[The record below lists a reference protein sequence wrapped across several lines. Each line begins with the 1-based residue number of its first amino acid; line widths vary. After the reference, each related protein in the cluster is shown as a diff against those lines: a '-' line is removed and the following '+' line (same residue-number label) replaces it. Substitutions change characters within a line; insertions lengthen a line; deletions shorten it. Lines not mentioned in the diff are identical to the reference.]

1 MKIKMLQ
8 VFRINK
14 KSQRKIIAGMPS
26 TQASNTQAPI
36 TDPCVNLA
44 CIEEEEEF
52 YAVDS

>member
-14 KSQRKIIAGMPS
+14 NSQRKIIAGMPS

-36 TDPCVNLA
+36 TDPCLSLA
-44 CIEEEEEF
+44 CIEEEEDRN
-52 YAVDS
+52 AANS